1 MVSLTKCEQILNKD
15 RKEKLAPNEIEEVKL
30 FLENYSKIIIHNML
44 NEN

>member
-1 MVSLTKCEQILNKD
+1 MQIEKATRILNRN
-15 RKEKLAPNEIEEVKL
+15 RKERLTTKEVEEIKA

>member
-1 MVSLTKCEQILNKD
+1 MQIEKATHILNRN
-15 RKEKLAPNEIEEVKL
+15 RKEKLTTKQVEEIKA